1 MALPKIVVL
10 SSSLLNDRMMLY
22 NDFLTTLSKKAEVYI
37 WPTAWDKPA
46 YESVN
51 IPNVHVE
58 RFPSVREMKFRLT
71 LLRRI
76 NDYTWDAKN
85 LSKSRK
91 SFWIHT
97 RIGNVPKSFEYM
109 YSAGKVLNGLGLARI
124 MERLSEPLYVRE
136 TRSQEAY
143 ERLKKLKPDL
153 VVTMSP
159 FFSLEPGVVS
169 AAMKLKIPTLAF
181 ITSWDNITTKNR
193 LMFNYD
199 GYVVWSEQMKKDL
212 HTFYPQAVGKPLYIV
227 GAPQYDVFRNLEY
240 FQTKE
245 EFCKENGLDP
255 SKPIAL
261 YALGSPNLFDEF
273 PGAIEFLK
281 RAAKG
286 EMGEVQ
292 VIVRPHPL
300 KFNDPGLFD
309 LPKIYDRILIQT
321 SNPKQGEKVFTHDK
335 AKIREWIN
343 TYQHSDV
350 IIQLGSTVAVDA
362 SLLDK
367 PIINLDFDPSG
378 KKNQLV
384 KDVNHIMNHFAPL
397 TDFNGMWEV
406 QDYDGMVEATN
417 AYIKD
422 PSLHREGRKRIAEFV
437 CGYTDGKS
445 GVRFADALSDFV
457 SRNALITSESN

>member
-10 SSSLLNDRMMLY
+10 SSSLLNDRMILY

-46 YESVN
+46 YENVN
-51 IPNVHVE
+51 MENVHVE
-58 RFPSVREMKFRLT
+58 KFPSVREMKFRLT

-85 LSKSRK
+85 LSTSRK
-91 SFWIHT
+91 SFWLYT

-109 YSAGKVLNGLGLARI
+109 YKAGKVLNKLGLAKV
-124 MERLSEPLYVRE
+124 MERLSEPVYIKE
-136 TRSQEAY
+136 DRSSEAY
-143 ERLKKLKPDL
+143 ERLKALKPDA

-159 FFSLEPGVVS
+159 FFSIEPGIV
-169 AAMKLKIPTLAF
+169 AASRRLGIPTMAF

-193 LMFNYD
+193 LMFSYD
-199 GYVVWSEQMKKDL
+199 GYILWSDQMKRDL
-212 HTFYPQAVGKPLYIV
+212 HTFYPQSVGKPAYIV
-227 GAPQYDVFRNLEY
+227 GAPQYDVFKNPEY
-240 FQTKE
+240 HSTKE
-245 EFCKENGLDP
+245 EFCRENGLDAN
-255 SKPIAL
+255 KPIVL

-281 RAAKG
+281 RAANG
-286 EMGEVQ
+286 EMGDVQ

-335 AKIREWIN
+335 AKIREWLN
-343 TYQHSDV
+343 TYQYSDV

-362 SLLDK
+362 SILDR
-367 PIINLDFDPSG
+367 PIINIDFDPSG

-384 KDVNHIMNHFAPL
+384 NDLNHIMNHFAPL
-397 TDFNGMWEV
+397 TNFNGMWEV
-406 QDYDGMVEATN
+406 HNYDEMVEAVN
-417 AYIKD
+417 GYIKD
-422 PSLHREGRKRIAEFV
+422 PSLHREGRRKIASFV
-437 CGYTDGKS
+437 CQYTDGKC
-445 GVRFADALSDFV
+445 GERFA
-457 SRNALITSESN
+457 NALYDFASKKSVATA

>member
-1 MALPKIVVL
+1 MI
-10 SSSLLNDRMMLY
+10 LY

-46 YESVN
+46 YEKVDV
-51 IPNVHVE
+51 PNVHIE
-58 RFPSVREMKFRLT
+58 RFPKVREMKFRLT

-85 LSKSRK
+85 LSTSRK
-91 SFWIHT
+91 SFWIHN
-97 RIGNVPKSFEYM
+97 RVGNISKLFMYL
-109 YSAGKVLNGLGLARI
+109 YSAGKVLNKLGVANV
-124 MERLSEPLYVRE
+124 MERFSEPFYVKE
-136 TRSQEAY
+136 DRSTEAY
-143 ERLKKLKPDL
+143 ERLKKMNPKV

-159 FFSLEPGVVS
+159 FFAIEPGIVS
-169 AAMKLKIPTLAF
+169 AAKKLKIPVIAF

-199 GYVVWSEQMKKDL
+199 GYIVWSEQMKKDL
-212 HTFYPQAVGKPLYIV
+212 NLFYPKSVGKPTYIV
-227 GAPQYDVFRNLEY
+227 GAPQYDVFRNPEY
-240 FQTKE
+240 HQSKE

-255 SKPIAL
+255 NKPIVL

-286 EMGEVQ
+286 EIGDAQ

-309 LPKIYDRILIQT
+309 LPKIYDKILIQT

-362 SLLDK
+362 ALLDK
-367 PIINLDFDPSG
+367 PIINVDFDPSG
-378 KKNQLV
+378 KKDQLV
-384 KDVNHIMNHFAPL
+384 KDLNHIMNHFAPL
-397 TDFNGMWEV
+397 TNFNGMWEV
-406 QDYDGMVEATN
+406 HNYDEMVEAVN
-417 AYIKD
+417 GYIKN
-422 PSLHREGRKRIAEFV
+422 PSLHHEGRKKIAEFV
-437 CGYTDGKS
+437 CNYTDGKS
-445 GVRFADALSDFV
+445 GMRYAEAITDFV
-457 SRNALITSESN
+457 NSKAVVTA

>member
-10 SSSLLNDRMMLY
+10 SSSLLNDRMILY
-22 NDFLTTLSKKAEVYI
+22 NDFLTTLSKKTEVYI

-46 YESVN
+46 YEKVN
-51 IPNVHVE
+51 VPNVHVE
-58 RFPSVREMKFRLT
+58 RFPAVREMKFRLT

-85 LSKSRK
+85 LSTSRK
-91 SFWIHT
+91 SFWIHN
-97 RIGNVPKSFEYM
+97 RIGNISKLFIYL
-109 YSAGKVLNGLGLARI
+109 YSAGKVLNKLGVANV
-124 MERLSEPLYVRE
+124 MEQLSEPMYVKE
-136 TRSQEAY
+136 DRSTEAY
-143 ERLKKLKPDL
+143 ERLKKMKPAV

-159 FFSLEPGVVS
+159 FFAIEPGIVS
-169 AAMKLKIPTLAF
+169 AAKKLKIPVIAF

-199 GYVVWSEQMKKDL
+199 GYIVWSEQMKKDL
-212 HTFYPQAVGKPLYIV
+212 NQFYPKSVNRPTYIV
-227 GAPQYDVFRNLEY
+227 GAPQYDVFKNPEY
-240 FQTKE
+240 HQSKE

-255 SKPIAL
+255 NKPIVL

-286 EMGEVQ
+286 DMGDVQ

-309 LPKIYDRILIQT
+309 LPKIYDKILIQT
-321 SNPKQGEKVFTHDK
+321 SNPKQGEVVFTHDK

-367 PIINLDFDPSG
+367 PVINLDFDPSG
-378 KKNQLV
+378 KKDQLV
-384 KDVNHIMNHFAPL
+384 KDLNHIMNHFAPL
-397 TDFNGMWEV
+397 TNFNGMWEV
-406 QDYDGMVEATN
+406 HNYDEMVEAVN
-417 AYIKD
+417 GYIKN
-422 PSLHREGRKRIAEFV
+422 PSLHQEGRKKIAEFV
-437 CGYTDGKS
+437 CNYTDGKS
-445 GVRFADALSDFV
+445 GQRYAEALTDFV
-457 SRNALITSESN
+457 TSKAGVTA